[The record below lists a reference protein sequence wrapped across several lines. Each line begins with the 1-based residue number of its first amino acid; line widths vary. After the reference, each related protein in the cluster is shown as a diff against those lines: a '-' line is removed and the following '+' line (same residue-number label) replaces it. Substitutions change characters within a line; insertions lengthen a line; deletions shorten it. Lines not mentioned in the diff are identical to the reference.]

1 MSSIPSMPSPP
12 AAPPMAHLPEHP
24 SFAAVPAYAPT
35 ELVVEIARTAD
46 GTPHIR
52 AHDFE
57 SLGYGHGYVVADDH
71 AAVLLA
77 HLVTLLGERSRHYGR
92 DEAPGD
98 GANLDSDLGYRALD
112 YGGQAAG
119 ALARMSRHANA
130 LIDGF
135 AAGFNRRVS
144 ERVEAGDALAPVPG
158 GTPRV
163 LRRDDIAALLLALAD
178 EASGRRFVQAL
189 ALARPPASTSAPPH
203 EDDAN
208 AAPRDA
214 GDAPP
219 DARAGAR
226 AAADA
231 APATPPWSA
240 HTDLPL
246 GSNAWAVGSQAA
258 AGGAS
263 VLLAN
268 PHFGF
273 ADGLRLYQVHLT
285 IPGALDVA
293 GVSILGCPTVNL
305 GFNASLAWTHTVSSA
320 ERFVLQRLRLVPGD
334 PTTYL
339 WDGRPEPMQRRRVA
353 IEIRGEARPH
363 EHDLWQTRHGP
374 PLGVPGLAE
383 WSAGQ
388 VFCLGNANAGN
399 ADVLDHWL
407 AIGAA
412 RSLDELEQSFARWAG
427 TSWVNLLAIDAAGQA
442 CYVDGSNVPEL
453 GAATLAA
460 LADTD
465 HPLALERRR
474 RGLVVLPG
482 DDPRHALAPRRPRAV
497 AQRPAR
503 RTRGVLAN
511 FNNPYQRV
519 DLDAALPAH
528 HPLFGAFDAPLT
540 PRARHGLRLTRELA
554 RPIGAAALAR
564 LTLDNHVPMSDL
576 LLDDLLALGAACREP
591 VIARG
596 GTRVDLAPAL
606 AILRAWCRED
616 ALDAPGAPLFREFAQ
631 AWLEGAPG
639 YAHGFDPAAPLDT
652 PRGLPHWPG
661 SGPAPALV
669 ALATAVEQLAA
680 AGFPPAATLREL
692 QFRLRADGTRA
703 PLDGGPNLTGA
714 LNVSQVGALT
724 PRERLAQFV
733 RGRVPLPTGLAP
745 HGYAVNFGTTWLASI
760 VFDGGRPLVH
770 SVLPQAQRSRPG
782 TAWSDGRPPPR
793 LGTPASRFAF
803 DAAQV
808 RADTVARCE
817 LRANPASTT
826 FAADDAPRHPLP
838 AQSVRP

>member
-1 MSSIPSMPSPP
+1 MPSIPSMPPSH
-12 AAPPMAHLPEHP
+12 AAPPPAHLPEHP
-24 SFAAVPAYAPT
+24 SFAAVPAYAPV
-35 ELVVEIARTAD
+35 EIVVEIARSAD

-98 GANLDSDLGYRALD
+98 DANLDSDLGYRALD

-144 ERVEAGDALAPVPG
+144 ELVEAGEPFASMPG

-163 LRRDDIAALLLALAD
+163 LQRNDVAALLLALAD

-189 ALARPPASTSAPPH
+189 ALARPPVPTAAPDAH
-203 EDDAN
+203 GEVAAGADHAARADDA
-208 AAPRDA
+208 R
-214 GDAPP
+214 
-219 DARAGAR
+219 RA
-226 AAADA
+226 D
-231 APATPPWSA
+231 PPWSA
-240 HTDLPL
+240 HADLPL
-246 GSNAWAVGSQAA
+246 GSNAWAIGGEAA

-263 VLLAN
+263 VLIAN
-268 PHFGF
+268 PHFSF
-273 ADGLRLYQVHLT
+273 NDGLRLYQVHLT
-285 IPGALDVA
+285 IPGAFDVA

-320 ERFVLQRLRLVPGD
+320 ERFVLQRLQLVPDD
-334 PTTYL
+334 PTAYF

-363 EHDLWQTRHGP
+363 ERDLWQTRHGP
-374 PLGVPGLAE
+374 PLSVPGLAE
-383 WSAGQ
+383 WNPEW

-511 FNNPYQRV
+511 FNNPYQHV

-554 RPIGAAALAR
+554 RPIGATALAR

-591 VIARG
+591 VAARDG
-596 GTRVDLAPAL
+596 ARVDLAPAL
-606 AILRAWCRED
+606 AILRAWRRED

-631 AWLEGAPG
+631 AWLAGAHG
-639 YAHGFDPAAPLDT
+639 YAHAFDPAAPLDT
-652 PRGLPHWPG
+652 PRGLPHWQG

-680 AGFPPAATLREL
+680 AGFPPSATLRDL

-724 PRERLAQFV
+724 PPERLAQLV

-782 TAWSDGRPPPR
+782 TAWSDGRPPPP
-793 LGTPASRFAF
+793 LGTPASHFAF
-803 DAAQV
+803 EAAQV
-808 RADTVARCE
+808 QAATVTRCE
-817 LRANPASTT
+817 LRASAASVT
-826 FAADDAPRHPLP
+826 FAASAADASRHTPLAHP
-838 AQSVRP
+838 VRPRP

>member
-1 MSSIPSMPSPP
+1 MPPPP
-12 AAPPMAHLPEHP
+12 AAPPLAHLPEHP
-24 SFAAVPAYAPT
+24 SFAAVPAYAPA
-35 ELVVEIARTAD
+35 EIVVEIARTTD
-46 GTPHIR
+46 GTPHIH

-92 DEAPGD
+92 DETPGD
-98 GANLDSDLGYRALD
+98 NANLDSDLGYRALD

-144 ERVEAGDALAPVPG
+144 ELVEAGEPLALVPP

-163 LRRDDIAALLLALAD
+163 LQRNDIAALLLALAD

-189 ALARPPASTSAPPH
+189 ALAQPPARTAAPDAH
-203 EDDAN
+203 GKAAAGADDAS
-208 AAPRDA
+208 
-214 GDAPP
+214 
-219 DARAGAR
+219 RA
-226 AAADA
+226 D
-231 APATPPWSA
+231 PSWSA

-246 GSNAWAVGSQAA
+246 GSNAWAIGDEAA

-273 ADGLRLYQVHLT
+273 NDGLRLYQVHLT

-334 PTTYL
+334 PTVYF
-339 WDGRPEPMQRRRVA
+339 WDGRPEPMQQRRVA

-363 EHDLWQTRHGP
+363 ERDLWQTRHGP
-374 PLGVPGLAE
+374 LLSVPGLAE
-383 WSAGQ
+383 WNAEW

-412 RSLDELEQSFARWAG
+412 RSLDELEQSFAQWAG

-453 GAATLAA
+453 DAATLAA
-460 LADTD
+460 LAGD
-465 HPLALERRR
+465 HPLAQARRR
-474 RGLVVLPG
+474 HGLVVLPG
-482 DDPRHALAPRRPRAV
+482 DDPRHALSPRRPRAV
-497 AQRPAR
+497 GQRPAR

-511 FNNPYQRV
+511 FNNPYQRI
-519 DLDAALPAH
+519 DCDAALPAH

-540 PRARHGLRLTRELA
+540 PRARHGLRLTRELV
-554 RPIGAAALAR
+554 RPIGVAALAR
-564 LTLDNHVPMSDL
+564 LTLDNHVPISDL
-576 LLDDLLALGAACREP
+576 LLDDLLTLGAACREP
-591 VIARG
+591 VATSG

-631 AWLEGAPG
+631 AWLAGAHG
-639 YAHGFDPAAPLDT
+639 YAHDFDPAAPLDT
-652 PRGLPHWPG
+652 PRGLPYWRG

-680 AGFPPAATLREL
+680 AGFPPNATLRDL

-782 TAWSDGRPPPR
+782 TAWSDGRPPPP
-793 LGTPASRFAF
+793 LGTPASHFAF
-803 DAAQV
+803 ETAQV
-808 RADTVARCE
+808 QAATVTRCE
-817 LRANPASTT
+817 LRARAASVT
-826 FAADDAPRHPLP
+826 FAASAADAPRRTPP
-838 AQSVRP
+838 AQPVRPRP